1 MDFSNQ
7 TTKTKKQG
15 CLTLKF
21 SVIISYIISLTSNL
35 LLLTILFLTGHLYK
49 WIGLIIHLFIIFCS
63 LSSLKNLIS
72 FNNRNLLKY
81 KSYTSYF
88 TLVTIIGGTFYIIII
103 IYSFVTKVDME
114 LIYFYTFCIIIWCIF
129 HYLFITIIYSFIRA
143 LEDRPGQTG
152 VTSNLIDKNLK
163 ELMVNS

>member
-21 SVIISYIISLTSNL
+21 SVIISYLISLTSNL
-35 LLLTILFLTGHLYK
+35 LLLIILFLTGHLYK

-88 TLVTIIGGTFYIIII
+88 TLVTIVGGTFYIIII
-103 IYSFVTKVDME
+103 IYSFV
-114 LIYFYTFCIIIWCIF
+114 
-129 HYLFITIIYSFIRA
+129 
-143 LEDRPGQTG
+143 
-152 VTSNLIDKNLK
+152 
-163 ELMVNS
+163 

>member
-7 TTKTKKQG
+7 ATKTKKSG

-21 SVIISYIISLTSNL
+21 SVVISYIISLTSNL
-35 LLLTILFLTGHLYK
+35 LLLIILFLTDHLYK
-49 WIGLIIHLFIIFCS
+49 WIGLIIHLLIILCS

-88 TLVTIIGGTFYIIII
+88 TLVTIVGGTFYIIII
-103 IYSFVTKVDME
+103 IYSFVSKIDME

>member
-7 TTKTKKQG
+7 TTKLKKQG
-15 CLTLKF
+15 CLSLKL
-21 SVIISYIISLTSNL
+21 SVIISYIISLISNL
-35 LLLTILFLTGHLYK
+35 LLLIILFLTDHSYK
-49 WIGLIIHLFIIFCS
+49 WIGLIIHLLIIICS
-63 LSSLKNLIS
+63 LSSLKNLIT
-72 FNNRNLLKY
+72 FNNRNLIKY

-103 IYSFVTKVDME
+103 IYSFVTKVDMD

>member
-7 TTKTKKQG
+7 TTKLKKQG
-15 CLTLKF
+15 CLSLKL
-21 SVIISYIISLTSNL
+21 SVIISYIISLISNL
-35 LLLTILFLTGHLYK
+35 LLLIILFLTGHLYK
-49 WIGLIIHLFIIFCS
+49 WIGLIIHLLIILCS

-88 TLVTIIGGTFYIIII
+88 TLVTIVGGTFYIIII
-103 IYSFVTKVDME
+103 IYSFVTKVDMD

-152 VTSNLIDKNLK
+152 ATANLIDKNLK